1 MDRTDLPDQRDRKA
15 TTIPNRKMQH
25 HAHNRNSNAR
35 NAPLDHPARKAPME
49 AWDRQARMAKQD
61 QHHHPAR
68 QANQDHQVQL
78 VTQDDQDRLAQA
90 VFPAVQAV
98 TALVVVVQRDR
109 KDQQDDQVHQAK
121 VAHPVVAVV
130 MANQDQQEA
139 PDQQAVQANL
149 ATTEKTVH
157 REVRDCQAMTPPIVR
172 AHHDR
177 PSSSASIKETTNAT
191 TSTNIINRIHQ
202 HASVLLTMSSY
213 YM

>member
-1 MDRTDLPDQRDRKA
+1 MDRTELPDQRDRKA
-15 TTIPNRKMQH
+15 TTIRNRKMQH

-35 NAPLDHPARKAPME
+35 NAPLDHPARKVPME
-49 AWDRQARMAKQD
+49 EWDRQASLAEQE
-61 QHHHPAR
+61 QHHHPVL

-78 VTQDDQDRLAQA
+78 VTQANQDRLAQA

-98 TALVVVVQRDR
+98 MAHVVVAQKDR

-121 VAHPVVAVV
+121 VAHPVVVVV
-130 MANQDQQEA
+130 MANQDQQA
-139 PDQQAVQANL
+139 LLDQQAVQANL

-177 PSSSASIKETTNAT
+177 PSLSASIKEKTNAT